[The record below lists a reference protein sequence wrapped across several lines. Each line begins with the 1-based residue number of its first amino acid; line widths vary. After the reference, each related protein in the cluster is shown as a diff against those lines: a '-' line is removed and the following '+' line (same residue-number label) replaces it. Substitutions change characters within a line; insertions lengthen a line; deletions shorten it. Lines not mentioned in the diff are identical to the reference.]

1 MEITE
6 KKLQAIL
13 TKERKEFQ
21 RYVGVLGDSFSS
33 QVKLVAESLSGIQKQ
48 LVAIREMV
56 AKNTEDIEMMKMDLH
71 LIKHDLKNKVGYDE
85 FAILERRVV
94 MLETKAKR

>member
-13 TKERKEFQ
+13 VKERKEFQ
-21 RYVGVLGDSFSS
+21 RYIGGLGDSFSS
-33 QVKLVAESLSGIQKQ
+33 QVKLAAESLSGIKNQ

-56 AKNTEDIEMMKMDLH
+56 GKNTEDIEMMKLGLR
-71 LIKHDLKNKVGYDE
+71 LIKY
-85 FAILERRVV
+85 ILRV
-94 MLETKAKR
+94 

>member
-13 TKERKEFQ
+13 IKGRKEFQ
-21 RYVGVLGDSFSS
+21 RYVGALGNNFSS
-33 QVKLVAESLSGIQKQ
+33 QVKLVAESLSGIQNQ

-56 AKNTEDIEMMKMDLH
+56 AKNTEDIETMKRDLH
-71 LIKHDLKNKVGYDE
+71 LIKHDLKRKVGMTSLQY
-85 FAILERRVV
+85 
-94 MLETKAKR
+94 